1 MVLQHSEQ
9 SIPLTKRPKICA
21 HLEKHWWERTRK
33 AFSALQASQVHDA
46 LKQPMLGKG
55 VKPIIRCLSFLLER
69 MLIKSCPT
77 SWDIFYIKSYITHT
91 KIVILLLLTCV
102 LVAQSCPTLCNPNGL
117 QPTRLFCP
125 CSSPGKKTEMCSH
138 FLLQGIFLTWDQTQ
152 VFFRW
157 SLQVDSLPS
166 EPWNTIDP
174 WIMWGLGHRQ

>member
-1 MVLQHSEQ
+1 M
-9 SIPLTKRPKICA
+9 PLTKRPKICA

-55 VKPIIRCLSFLLER
+55 VKPIIRCLSFVLER

-102 LVAQSCPTLCNPNGL
+102 LVAQSCPTLCNPMDCSPPGSSVHAIL
-117 QPTRLFCP
+117 QVRILNCVAISF
-125 CSSPGKKTEMCSH
+125 SRGFSWPGIKPRS
-138 FLLQGIFLTWDQTQ
+138 FSGG
-152 VFFRW
+152 VFRW
-157 SLQVDSLPS
+157 ILYHLNL
-166 EPWNTIDP
+166 EILLT
-174 WIMWGLGHRQ
+174 LE